1 MPSHLEAFIERY
13 PRLFVLTGAG
23 CSTESGIP
31 DYRGA
36 DGEWKR
42 PPPVMFDT
50 FMTNRLTRARYWAR
64 SLVGWPRFQAAK
76 PNVAHHA
83 LTSLE
88 QRGHLELLVTQN
100 VDRLHHLAGSRQV
113 VDLHGRLDIV
123 RCMSCPHRVT
133 REQMQLDLQQR
144 NPPWRDLE
152 ARTAPDGDADLQ
164 GVDFATFEVPVCAR
178 CGGVLKPD
186 VVFFGE
192 SVPRDRVV
200 RCMRAVLQADA
211 ALVLGSSLMVYS
223 GYRFVQAAAEAG
235 KPIAAV
241 NLGLTRADQLLD
253 LKISQ
258 PCGTALAYLLEPTE
272 GLRTRGLLGPGVR
285 ESRTV

>member
-1 MPSHLEAFIERY
+1 MPSHLQAFIERH

-42 PPPVMFDT
+42 PAPVMFQN
-50 FMTNRLTRARYWAR
+50 FMTDSLTRARYWAR

-76 PNVAHHA
+76 PNIVHHA
-83 LTSLE
+83 LASLE
-88 QRGHLELLVTQN
+88 QRGQLELLATQN
-100 VDRLHHLAGSRQV
+100 VDRLHHLAGSREV
-113 VDLHGRLDIV
+113 VDLHGRLDVV
-123 RCMSCPHRVT
+123 RCMSCPHRVS
-133 REQMQLDLQQR
+133 RQQMQLDLQQR
-144 NPPWRDLE
+144 NPLWKDLD
-152 ARTAPDGDADLQ
+152 ARTAPDGDADLR
-164 GVDFATFEVPVCAR
+164 GVDFSDFVVPSCPRCA
-178 CGGVLKPD
+178 GVLKPD

-192 SVPRDRVV
+192 SVPQDRVV
-200 RCMRAVLQADA
+200 QCMRAVLRADA
-211 ALVLGSSLMVYS
+211 TLVLGSSLMVYS

-241 NLGLTRADQLLD
+241 NLGLTRADKLLD

-258 PCGTALAYLLEPTE
+258 PCGAALAYLLAN
-272 GLRTRGLLGPGVR
+272 
-285 ESRTV
+285 